1 MAAQMK
7 TSKIQTFSRFSVL
20 DIDSEEEQSKDQDL
34 NEKNSKSIK
43 NAKKKANKKK
53 KKSSDAEVRFIIFN
67 FPSFFLFFFAH
78 LGFFFLLCL
87 FE

>member
-1 MAAQMK
+1 MK

-53 KKSSDAEVRFIIFN
+53 KKSTDAEVTFYKIIDVFVFFYRQFSKTAN
-67 FPSFFLFFFAH
+67 SFFRIKDL
-78 LGFFFLLCL
+78 
-87 FE
+87 